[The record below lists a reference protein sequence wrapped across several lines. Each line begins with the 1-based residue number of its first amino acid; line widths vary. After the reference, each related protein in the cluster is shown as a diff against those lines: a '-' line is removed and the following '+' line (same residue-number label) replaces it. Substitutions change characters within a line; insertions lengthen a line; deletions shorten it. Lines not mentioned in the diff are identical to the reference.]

1 MDQDYIKIDDE
12 TKLSIVAG
20 FALRE
25 DNQLDHET
33 FIPVALTKYEHIA
46 DELLAIDVQIN
57 DQPPSAYKLLAES
70 LRLIADDLEETA
82 ETAK

>member
-1 MDQDYIKIDDE
+1 MNQDYIEINDE

-25 DNQLDHET
+25 DDQVAPET
-33 FIPVALTKYEHIA
+33 FVPVALTECEYLA
-46 DELLAIDVQIN
+46 DGLCAVNVQID
-57 DQPPSAYKLLAES
+57 DQPPSAYKLLAEY